1 MTLSHS
7 RCQGDGDGWP
17 GQGGAATGAVVLS
30 GRPWMS
36 GKGLRGLAAR
46 EVRIHWVTQGCQE
59 LERKTVPQESIFHKL
74 MEFCD

>member
-36 GKGLRGLAAR
+36 RKGLQGFAAR
-46 EVRIHWVTQGCQE
+46 GEDPLGYAGLSGAGKENCTP
-59 LERKTVPQESIFHKL
+59 RKHFSQAYGIL
-74 MEFCD
+74 